1 MKIKQQ
7 FILFFIIML
16 FISFCGCAS
25 KKQKP
30 DPGTPDPE
38 LSSKPLEFFGCSFH
52 DEEGFTFDGFPLM
65 TDYKIMKERMK
76 LTRTEI
82 EPYVEE
88 DYEGVYGKEQHIY
101 YVQVSLEDYP
111 EALGNITYNFYKE
124 QFAGGSMTITFPDY
138 ESAVQYAKEKAGILW
153 SLQEEGLEEK
163 LEEKREKREYKGRGI
178 GESEQAYTYSATS
191 LDKRNIYVQITTAI
205 NAYQK
210 GVVKIFFLENTP
222 INEPGALKGSIYF
235 DVEEEE

>member
-65 TDYKIMKERMK
+65 ADYDILESRMA
-76 LTRTEI
+76 LTETEVKPLI
-82 EPYVEE
+82 
-88 DYEGVYGKEQHIY
+88 KEQELSRKKKGVIQIVEFY
-101 YVQVSLEDYP
+101 QIPVPGYSGAVGRV
-111 EALGNITYNFYKE
+111 TYNFYLNR
-124 QFAGGSMTITFPDY
+124 ARTP
-138 ESAVQYAKEKAGILW
+138 
-153 SLQEEGLEEK
+153 
-163 LEEKREKREYKGRGI
+163 
-178 GESEQAYTYSATS
+178 AT
-191 LDKRNIYVQITTAI
+191 L
-205 NAYQK
+205 
-210 GVVKIFFLENTP
+210 VV
-222 INEPGALKGSIYF
+222 G
-235 DVEEEE
+235 